1 MNKLP
6 PCDHDCC
13 PPTHCELDRL
23 KAENARLRELWE
35 LVRSRRKWRLIPR
48 VSYTNF
54 RKLYPQS
61 QGFKR
66 WLVAE
71 RFWRKRLWVIGIRH
85 HIVKIDWRRDW
96 VRDMFESELDLESL
110 MPKSQHND
118 ILDMVRRTEVEP
130 LKAENARLAAA
141 NHELFDELRRHVE
154 ECDCKLT
161 PHFSSTA
168 ANALRDLLGPVEASL
183 NEMREACAAFAR
195 VLAVNNLVDAGRI
208 EAEKAGVKDGFGVRS
223 QEQLARLRA
232 AIGEK

>member
-23 KAENARLRELWE
+23 KADNAKLRDLLEP
-35 LVRSRRKWRLIPR
+35 VQPRRKWRPIPR

-130 LKAENARLAAA
+130 LKAENARLRGGLGTAIELLDRYSAAV
-141 NHELFDELRRHVE
+141 HCLSLDREPEVE
-154 ECDCKLT
+154 EQ
-161 PHFSSTA
+161 
-168 ANALRDLLGPVEASL
+168 
-183 NEMREACAAFAR
+183 
-195 VLAVNNLVDAGRI
+195 
-208 EAEKAGVKDGFGVRS
+208 VK
-223 QEQLARLRA
+223 RLREVYQSNPEQSILSA
-232 AIGEK
+232 AVEQARGGPTPPKEYQGFA